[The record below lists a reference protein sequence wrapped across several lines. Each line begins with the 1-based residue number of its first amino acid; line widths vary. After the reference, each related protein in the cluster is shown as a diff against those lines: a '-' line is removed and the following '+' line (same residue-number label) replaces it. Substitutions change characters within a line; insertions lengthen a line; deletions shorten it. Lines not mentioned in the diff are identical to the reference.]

1 MAGRTA
7 AGAVGRTGRSR
18 FCSGWG
24 YRVLSAAW
32 LVAAASAMAVLLRV
46 GIVIPAVLAYALR
59 SRRNRI
65 SSARARPTPTRR
77 RVAVVIPAYN
87 EAAVIGKTLTSL
99 AACRPAPDEVVVVD
113 DGSTD
118 ATAVVAQSYGPGLP
132 QLTVI
137 IQANRGKAGALN
149 TAIAATS
156 AEVLVVVDAG
166 TVIAPDALGE
176 LTAPFADPTV
186 GAVAGNLKVGNRRH
200 PLTALQAVEY
210 VATLNVDRRAQELF
224 GTIAV
229 VPGPAGAFRR
239 AALDQV
245 GGYPADTIVEDADLT
260 QALLQARWRIHY
272 AAGAVV
278 HTEAP
283 QTLRDVVRQRR
294 RWSYGTIQVA
304 AKRAANPFDHRCGRA
319 GLLALPWLVASQL
332 LLPVFGPLA
341 DLWAIGSL
349 ATGQLGIVTFTLL
362 VAIVLDLGLT
372 VAAVAIDRERW
383 NLVALIPAVHLI
395 WRPLLLVVVTRSAA
409 TWLSGR
415 TQTWQKITRYAT
427 VDLLPKPITTDDST
441 PTGTTP
447 ATSTTPPRPPRG
459 SSPEA

>member
-1 MAGRTA
+1 
-7 AGAVGRTGRSR
+7 
-18 FCSGWG
+18 
-24 YRVLSAAW
+24 
-32 LVAAASAMAVLLRV
+32 
-46 GIVIPAVLAYALR
+46 
-59 SRRNRI
+59 
-65 SSARARPTPTRR
+65 
-77 RVAVVIPAYN
+77 VAVVIPAYN
-87 EAAVIGKTLTSL
+87 EAAVIAKTLTSV

-118 ATAVVAQSYGPGLP
+118 ATAAVAQSYRPGLP

-156 AEVLVVVDAG
+156 AEVLVVVDAD
-166 TVIAPDALGE
+166 TVITANAIGE

-260 QALLQARWRIHY
+260 QALLQTRWRIRY

-304 AKRAANPFDHRCGRA
+304 AKHAANPFDHRGRA

-341 DLWAIGSL
+341 DLWTIRSL

-372 VAAVAIDRERW
+372 VAAVVIDRERW

-441 PTGTTP
+441 TTGRTP
-447 ATSTTPPRPPRG
+447 AI
-459 SSPEA
+459 

>member
-1 MAGRTA
+1 
-7 AGAVGRTGRSR
+7 
-18 FCSGWG
+18 
-24 YRVLSAAW
+24 VL
-32 LVAAASAMAVLLRV
+32 
-46 GIVIPAVLAYALR
+46 
-59 SRRNRI
+59 
-65 SSARARPTPTRR
+65 
-77 RVAVVIPAYN
+77 IPAYN
-87 EAAVIGKTLTSL
+87 EAAVIAKTLTSL

-118 ATAVVAQSYGPGLP
+118 ATAAVAQSYRSDLP

-137 IQANRGKAGALN
+137 IQSNRGKAGALN

-156 AEVLVVVDAG
+156 AELLVVIDAD
-166 TVIAPDALGE
+166 TVISPHTLGE

-186 GAVAGNLKVGNRRH
+186 GAVAGNLKVGNRRY

-210 VATLNVDRRAQELF
+210 VTTLNVDRRAQELF
-224 GTIAV
+224 GTITV

-245 GGYPADTIVEDADLT
+245 GGYSADTMVEDADLT
-260 QALLQARWRIHY
+260 QTLLQARWRIHY
-272 AAGAVV
+272 AAGALV

-304 AKRAANPFDHRCGRA
+304 AKHTANLFDHRCGRA
-319 GLLALPWLVASQL
+319 GLLALPWLVATQL

-341 DLWAIGSL
+341 DLWAIWSL
-349 ATGQLGIVTFTLL
+349 ANGQLGIVTFTLL

-372 VAAVAIDRERW
+372 AAAVVIDRERW
-383 NLVALIPAVHLI
+383 TLVALIPAVHLI

-415 TQTWQKITRYAT
+415 TQTWHKITRYAS
-427 VDLLPKPITTDDST
+427 VDFFPKPITTDDSA
-441 PTGTTP
+441 PTGATTV
-447 ATSTTPPRPPRG
+447 TRTTAPRPPRD
-459 SSPEA
+459 SLPS